1 MQIEITTPDAT
12 IYEGQCSLAQL
23 PGIDGLFEILENH
36 APLIGI
42 LKKGKIK
49 IKDENEKFQYFE
61 INGGVAEVRKNLVKV
76 LAE

>member
-12 IYEGQCSLAQL
+12 IYEGKCSLAQL

-36 APLIGI
+36 APLIAI
-42 LKKGKIK
+42 LKNGKIK
-49 IKDENEKFQYFE
+49 IKDENAKLQYFD
-61 INGGVAEVRKNLVKV
+61 IKGGVAEVRKNLIKV